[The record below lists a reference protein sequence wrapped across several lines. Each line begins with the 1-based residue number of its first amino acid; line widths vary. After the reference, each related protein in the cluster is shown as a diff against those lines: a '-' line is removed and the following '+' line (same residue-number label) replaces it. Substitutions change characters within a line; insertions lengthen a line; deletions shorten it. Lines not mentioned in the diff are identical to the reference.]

1 MKTQMEELQKN
12 SYLNSA
18 NAAFIEEQ
26 YAIFLRD
33 PSLLSV
39 DWQDFFAELINDR
52 QTGAEWLVEDVDHQ
66 VIRDEFRRMARRPRG
81 IAVAT
86 ISPVSLHDA
95 GQDTSQGASQRASC
109 IDAKQVAVLQL
120 INAYRFRGHQHA
132 DLDPLVLRDQEL
144 VPELHPA
151 FHKLSE
157 EDMDT
162 IFNTGSLVGDDEA
175 PLREIL
181 EILRRTYCGHIG
193 VEYMHITDTQE
204 KRWLQQRLEGKS
216 AQLAFS
222 DQQRLTMLKTLLSAS
237 EFEKYLHTRYVGQK
251 RFSLEGAEC
260 LIPMLNLLVE
270 QAGENK
276 VAEVVL
282 GMAHRGRLNVLTNV
296 LGKDPASLFDEFEG
310 NAKSPNENGSGDVKY
325 HQGFSSDIETAG
337 GIVHLALLFNPS
349 HLEIVSP
356 VVGGSVR
363 ARQHR
368 RKDKSGGKVLPVLIH
383 GDAAFSGQG
392 VVMEN
397 FNMSQARG
405 FSIGGTVH
413 IIINNQIGFTTS
425 NPLDSRSTTYCTEVA
440 RMIQAPILHVNG
452 DDPEAVA
459 RVIKV
464 ALDFRMVYRKDVV
477 IDLLCYRRHG
487 HSEAD
492 EPAATQPM
500 MYKNIRQHARIA
512 QLYAD
517 QLVADGIIS
526 VEKIDAMKLAYRDAL
541 DKGETVAPNIV
552 DHDYDKPYWVD
563 WTPYLAG
570 GIDEVVDTSK
580 SQDYIQDAVNRLY
593 TLPENITLHPSV
605 RRIIDDRCKMAGG
618 ETRMDWG
625 FAETMAYASLVEEGY
640 PIRLSGQDSGR
651 GTFFHRHA
659 IIHDQTEGRSYIPLQ
674 HLSEDQADFVVIDS
688 LLSEEAVLAFEYG
701 FSTAAPYALV
711 IWEAQFGD
719 FANGAQVVIDQFIT
733 SGASKWGR
741 LSGLVMFL
749 PHGFDGQG
757 PEHSSARLERYLQL
771 CAENNV
777 QVCMPSEPAQMFHLL
792 RRQMLRMSRTPLII
806 MTPKSLLRHK
816 LSTSHL
822 EDLSKQGFRAVI
834 SDPDVVDVNKV
845 TRIVVCSGKVF
856 FDLLDAR
863 RKRELDNIA
872 LIRIEQLYPFP
883 AVEFCDVLESYPKA
897 KEIVWCQEEP
907 QNQGAWQ
914 YIWPMLRDSKHKG
927 QTLSYAGRP
936 ASASP
941 AVGNYKTH
949 IKQLQA
955 LLNTALVS

>member
-1 MKTQMEELQKN
+1 MMKAAMNALWEN
-12 SYLNSA
+12 SYLFSV
-18 NAAFIEEQ
+18 NAPFIEEQ
-26 YAIFLRD
+26 YALYLRD
-33 PSLLSV
+33 PAAVSS
-39 DWQDFFAELINDR
+39 DWRAFFEQLQARGEAPEGDI
-52 QTGAEWLVEDVDHQ
+52 DHQ
-66 VIRDEFRRMARRPRG
+66 AIREEFVRLAQQPRQPG
-81 IAVAT
+81 VTSVAAE
-86 ISPVSLHDA
+86 A
-95 GQDTSQGASQRASC
+95 GKSC
-109 IDAKQVAVLQL
+109 LDAKQVAVLQM

-132 DLDPLVLRDQEL
+132 DLDPLNLREKEL

-151 FHKLSE
+151 FHKLGD
-157 EDMDT
+157 EDMDKV
-162 IFNTGSLVGDDEA
+162 FHTGSLVGDETA
-175 PLREIL
+175 PLSEIL
-181 EILRRTYCGHIG
+181 ESLRSTYCGHVG
-193 VEYMHITDTQE
+193 VEYMHITDTQQ
-204 KRWLQQRLEGKS
+204 KRWLQQRIEGS
-216 AQLAFS
+216 GLREPFS
-222 DQQRLTMLKTLLSAS
+222 TEQRLTMLRHILAAT
-237 EFEKYLHTRYVGQK
+237 EFERYLHTRYVGQK

-260 LIPMLNLLVE
+260 LIPMLHQLIQ
-270 QAGENK
+270 QAGEYQ

-282 GMAHRGRLNVLTNV
+282 GMAHRGRLNVLTNI
-296 LGKDPASLFDEFEG
+296 LGKAPASLFAEFEG
-310 NAKSPNENGSGDVKY
+310 TAENGMENSSGDVKY
-325 HQGFSSDIETAG
+325 HQGFSSDIETPG
-337 GIVHLALLFNPS
+337 GFIHLALLFNPS
-349 HLEIVSP
+349 HLEIVGP

-368 RKDKSGGKVLPVLIH
+368 REDATGSKVMPVLIH

-405 FSIGGTVH
+405 FSTGGTVH

-440 RMIQAPILHVNG
+440 RMIQAPIFHVNG

-459 RVIKV
+459 RVMKI

-477 IDLLCYRRHG
+477 VDLVCYRRHG

-492 EPAATQPM
+492 EPAATQPV
-500 MYKNIRQHARIA
+500 MYRKIREHARVGH
-512 QLYAD
+512 LYSD
-517 QLVADGIIS
+517 LLIEDGVLEPEQVDAITAEYR
-526 VEKIDAMKLAYRDAL
+526 EKL
-541 DKGETVAPNIV
+541 DLGETVAPHIV
-552 DHDYDKPYWVD
+552 KQYYDKPFWVD
-563 WTPYLAG
+563 WTPYLDADWDEQVDSTKP
-570 GIDEVVDTSK
+570 IAYLQEVVE
-580 SQDYIQDAVNRLY
+580 RLY
-593 TLPENITLHPSV
+593 DLPESLTLHHSV
-605 RRIIDDRCKMAGG
+605 RRILDERHKMAAG
-618 ETRMDWG
+618 EAAMDWG
-625 FAETMAYASLVEEGY
+625 FAETMAYASLLEEGC

-659 IIHDQTEGRSYIPLQ
+659 ILHDQQDGSSYIPLQ
-674 HLSEDQADFVVIDS
+674 HLPDKQADFVAIDS

-701 FSTAAPYALV
+701 YSTAAPYALV

-741 LSGLVMFL
+741 QSGLVMFL

-771 CAENNV
+771 CADNNV

-792 RRQMLRMSRTPLII
+792 RRQMLRKLRTPLIV

-822 EDLSKQGFRAVI
+822 RDLSDRGFRTVI
-834 SDPDVVDVNKV
+834 ADPDKPKAKQVRRV
-845 TRIVVCSGKVF
+845 IVCSGKVF

-863 RKRELDNIA
+863 RKRDIDNVAI
-872 LIRIEQLYPFP
+872 IRIEQLYPFP
-883 AVEFCDVLESYPKA
+883 ITEFLAALETYPQA
-897 KEIVWCQEEP
+897 SQIVWCQEEP

-914 YIWPMLRDSKHKG
+914 YIWPMLRDGKRED

-941 AVGNYKTH
+941 AVGCYKKH
-949 IKQLQA
+949 IEQLQA
-955 LLNTALVS
+955 LIDTALVE

>member
-1 MKTQMEELQKN
+1 MKKAAMKDMQDN
-12 SYLNSA
+12 SYLFSA
-18 NAAFIEEQ
+18 NAGFIEEQ
-26 YAIFLRD
+26 YAVFLQD
-33 PSLLSV
+33 PSAVSADWRALFSDEKFAGLQV
-39 DWQDFFAELINDR
+39 DGGMPGPE
-52 QTGAEWLVEDVDHQ
+52 VDHQ
-66 VIRDEFRRMARRPRG
+66 AIRDEFRRMVRQPRMQ
-81 IAVAT
+81 AVGNVAL
-86 ISPVSLHDA
+86 PEK
-95 GQDTSQGASQRASC
+95 SC
-109 IDAKQVAVLQL
+109 LDAKQVAVLQL
-120 INAYRFRGHQHA
+120 INAYRFRGHEHA
-132 DLDPLVLRDQEL
+132 DLDPLELRDQDL

-151 FHKLSE
+151 FYKLDDD
-157 EDMDT
+157 DMAAV
-162 IFNTGSLVGDDEA
+162 FNTGSLVGEDTA
-175 PLREIL
+175 SLQEIL
-181 EILRRTYCGHIG
+181 EILRRSYCGHIG
-193 VEYMHITDTQE
+193 LEYMHITDTQQ
-204 KRWLQQRLEGKS
+204 KRWIQQRVEGAGSRDEFPKK
-216 AQLAFS
+216 
-222 DQQRLTMLKTLLSAS
+222 QRLDILKSILSTS
-237 EFEKYLHTRYVGQK
+237 EFERYLHTRYVGQK

-260 LIPMLNLLVE
+260 LIPMLRQLLQ

-276 VAEVVL
+276 VAEVVM
-282 GMAHRGRLNVLTNV
+282 GMAHRGRLNVLTNI
-296 LGKDPASLFDEFEG
+296 LGKAPSSLFDEFEG
-310 NAKSPNENGSGDVKY
+310 KSAEQIVNGSGDVKY
-325 HQGFSSDIETAG
+325 HQGFSSDIETPG

-349 HLEIVSP
+349 HLEIVGP

-368 RKDKSGGKVLPVLIH
+368 RKDTTGGMVLPVLIH

-440 RMIQAPILHVNG
+440 RMIQAPIFHVNG

-459 RVIKV
+459 RIIKI

-477 IDLLCYRRHG
+477 VDMVCYRRHG

-500 MYKNIRQHARIA
+500 MYKKIRQHARVA

-517 QLVADGIIS
+517 QLIDDGIVS
-526 VEKIDAMKLAYRDAL
+526 ADDVDVMNLQYRDSL
-541 DKGETVAPNIV
+541 DNGETVAPDVVNKY
-552 DHDYDKPYWVD
+552 YDKPYWVD
-563 WTPYLAG
+563 WKPHQET
-570 GIDEVVDTSK
+570 DWNENVNTRK
-580 SQDYIQDAVNRLY
+580 SQHYVQDVVNRLY
-593 TLPENITLHPSV
+593 SLPDNITPHASV
-605 RRIIDDRCKMAGG
+605 RRILDDRYKMAKG
-618 ETRMDWG
+618 EMPMDWG
-625 FAETMAYASLVEEGY
+625 FAETMAYASLLEEGY
-640 PIRLSGQDSGR
+640 PVRLSGQDSGR

-659 IIHDQTEGRSYIPLQ
+659 MIHDQQAGESYTPLQ
-674 HLSEDQADFVVIDS
+674 HLAEVQGDFVVIDS
-688 LLSEEAVLAFEYG
+688 LLSEEAVLGFEYG

-733 SGASKWGR
+733 SGSSKWGR

-777 QVCMPSEPAQMFHLL
+777 QVCIPSEPAQMFHML
-792 RRQMLRMSRTPLII
+792 RRQMLRKIRMPLIV

-816 LSTSHL
+816 LSTSRL
-822 EDLSKQGFRAVI
+822 ENLSDGEFKTVI
-834 SDPDVVDVNKV
+834 DDPDGLDAKKV
-845 TRIVVCSGKVF
+845 TRIIVCSGKVF

-863 RKRELDNIA
+863 RKRELHNVV

-883 AVEFCDVLESYPKA
+883 TTQFCDVLATYPKA
-897 KEIVWCQEEP
+897 KQIVWCQEEP

-914 YIWPMLRDSKHKG
+914 YIQPTLQDSKQDK
-927 QTLSYAGRP
+927 QVLSYAGR
-936 ASASP
+936 SAAAAP
-941 AVGNYKTH
+941 AVGSYKKH
-949 IKQLQA
+949 IQQLQSLIDDA
-955 LLNTALVS
+955 LLG

>member
-1 MKTQMEELQKN
+1 MKAAMKTLWGN
-12 SYLNSA
+12 SYLFSA
-18 NAAFIEEQ
+18 NAPFIEEQ
-26 YAIFLRD
+26 YALFLRD
-33 PSLLSV
+33 PASV
-39 DWQDFFAELINDR
+39 SADWRAFFEQLQARGEAPVI
-52 QTGAEWLVEDVDHQ
+52 EPDHQ
-66 VIRDEFRRMARRPRG
+66 AIRDEF
-81 IAVAT
+81 
-86 ISPVSLHDA
+86 VSLAKQPRH
-95 GQDTSQGASQRASC
+95 GGAIEEAAATKFC
-109 IDAKQVAVLQL
+109 LDAKQVAVLQL

-132 DLDPLVLRDQEL
+132 ELDPLGLHEQEL

-151 FHKLSE
+151 FHKLDD
-157 EDMDT
+157 EDMDKV
-162 IFNTGSLVGDDEA
+162 FRTGSLVGAETA
-175 PLREIL
+175 SLREIL
-181 EILRRTYCGHIG
+181 ESLRSTYCGHVG
-193 VEYMHITDTQE
+193 VEYMHITDTQQ
-204 KRWLQQRLEGKS
+204 KRWLQQRLEGGGLRDEFS
-216 AQLAFS
+216 AQ
-222 DQQRLTMLKTLLSAS
+222 QRVAMLKHILAAT
-237 EFEKYLHTRYVGQK
+237 EFERYLHTRYVGQK

-260 LIPMLNLLVE
+260 LIAMLQQLVQ

-276 VAEVVL
+276 VDEVVL
-282 GMAHRGRLNVLTNV
+282 GMAHRGRLNVLTNI
-296 LGKDPASLFDEFEG
+296 LGKAPATLFEEFEG
-310 NAKSPNENGSGDVKY
+310 NVGIAMESGSGDVKY

-337 GIVHLALLFNPS
+337 GIVHFALLFNPS

-368 RKDKSGGKVLPVLIH
+368 RKDITGSKVMPVLIH

-405 FSIGGTVH
+405 FRIGGTVH

-440 RMIQAPILHVNG
+440 RMIQAPIFHVNG

-459 RVIKV
+459 RVMKI

-477 IDLLCYRRHG
+477 VDLVCYRRHG

-492 EPAATQPM
+492 EPAATQPL
-500 MYKNIRQHARIA
+500 MYQKIRQHARVG
-512 QLYAD
+512 QLYTDVLIEDGLLTPEQAD
-517 QLVADGIIS
+517 AITAEYR
-526 VEKIDAMKLAYRDAL
+526 EKL
-541 DKGETVAPNIV
+541 DQGETVAPNIARQY
-552 DHDYDKPYWVD
+552 YDKPYWVD
-563 WTPYLAG
+563 WTPYLDAAWDEP
-570 GIDEVVDTSK
+570 IDSTKPVT
-580 SQDYIQDAVNRLY
+580 YLQDAVERLY
-593 TLPENITLHPSV
+593 QLPETLALHPTV
-605 RRIIDDRCKMAGG
+605 RRILDERRKMAAG
-618 ETRMDWG
+618 EAPMDWG
-625 FAETMAYASLVEEGY
+625 FAETMAYASLLEEGY
-640 PIRLSGQDSGR
+640 PIRLSGEDSGR

-659 IIHDQTEGRSYIPLQ
+659 ILHDQQNGSSYTPLQ
-674 HLSEDQADFVVIDS
+674 HLSEQQSDFVVIDS
-688 LLSEEAVLAFEYG
+688 LLSEEAVLGFEYG
-701 FSTAAPYALV
+701 YSTAAPYALV

-771 CAENNV
+771 CAENNI

-792 RRQMLRMSRTPLII
+792 RRQMLRKMRTPLIVL
-806 MTPKSLLRHK
+806 TPKSLLRHK

-822 EDLSKQGFRAVI
+822 TDLSERGFRSIIA
-834 SDPDVVDVNKV
+834 DPDAPKAKQVERV
-845 TRIVVCSGKVF
+845 IVCSGKVF

-863 RKRELDNIA
+863 RKRGIDNVAI
-872 LIRIEQLYPFP
+872 IRIEQLYPFP
-883 AVEFCDVLESYPKA
+883 ITEFCAALEDYPQA
-897 KEIVWCQEEP
+897 SQVVWCQEEP

-914 YIWPMLRDSKHKG
+914 YIWSMLRDAKRED

-941 AVGNYKTH
+941 AVGYYKKH
-949 IKQLQA
+949 IEQLQA
-955 LLNTALVS
+955 LIDTALVE

>member
-1 MKTQMEELQKN
+1 MKELQAN
-12 SYLNSA
+12 SYLFSA
-18 NAAFIEEQ
+18 NAPFVEEQ
-26 YAIFLRD
+26 YALFLRD
-33 PSLLSV
+33 PSAVSA
-39 DWQDFFAELINDR
+39 DWQALFRDWQARGEASP
-52 QTGAEWLVEDVDHQ
+52 GEPDHQ
-66 VIRDEFRRMARRPRG
+66 AIRDEFKRLARQPHR
-81 IAVAT
+81 IAAT
-86 ISPVSLHDA
+86 AAVSTA
-95 GQDTSQGASQRASC
+95 TTAS
-109 IDAKQVAVLQL
+109 IEAKQVAVLQL

-132 DLDPLVLRDQEL
+132 ELDPIKLRAPEV

-151 FHKLSE
+151 FHKLGE

-162 IFNTGSLVGDDEA
+162 VFNTGSLVGSESA
-175 PLREIL
+175 TLREIL
-181 EILRRTYCGHIG
+181 TQLRQVYCGPLG
-193 VEYMHITDTQE
+193 VEYMHITDTQQ
-204 KRWLQQRLEGKS
+204 KRWLQQRLEGG
-216 AQLAFS
+216 QPQPDFS
-222 DQQRLTMLKTLLSAS
+222 PQQRKEVLQQILAAN
-237 EFEKYLHTRYVGQK
+237 EFERYLHTRYVGQK
-251 RFSLEGAEC
+251 RFSLEGAES
-260 LIPMLNLLVE
+260 LIPMLHHLVQ
-270 QAGENK
+270 QAGEHQ
-276 VAEVVL
+276 VVEVVL

-296 LGKDPASLFDEFEG
+296 LGKSPASLFEEFEG
-310 NAKSPNENGSGDVKY
+310 TSGGANSGGSGDVKY

-349 HLEIVSP
+349 HLEIVGP

-368 RKDKSGGKVLPVLIH
+368 RKDRSGGMVLPVLIH

-405 FSIGGTVH
+405 FRTGGTVH

-440 RMIQAPILHVNG
+440 RMIQAPIFHVNG
-452 DDPEAVA
+452 DDPEAVIRA
-459 RVIKV
+459 MQL
-464 ALDFRMVYRKDVV
+464 AMDFRMVYRKDVV
-477 IDLLCYRRHG
+477 VDLVCYRRHG

-492 EPAATQPM
+492 EPAATQPQ
-500 MYKNIRQHARIA
+500 MYQKIRQHARVS

-517 QLVADGIIS
+517 QLIADEVVS
-526 VEKIDAMKLAYRDAL
+526 AEDIDAINSRYRDAL
-541 DKGETVAPNIV
+541 DAGKTVAPKIV
-552 DHDYDKPYWVD
+552 DQYYDKPYWVD
-563 WTPYLAG
+563 WTPYL
-570 GIDEVVDTSK
+570 DVRWDKEVNTSK
-580 SQDYIQDAVNRLY
+580 SQDYVREVVQRLY
-593 TLPENITLHPSV
+593 QLPESLSLHPSV
-605 RRIIDDRCKMAGG
+605 RRILDERRQMSLG
-618 ETRMDWG
+618 EAPMDWG
-625 FAETMAYASLVEEGY
+625 FAEIMAYASLLEDGY

-659 IIHDQTEGRSYIPLQ
+659 ILHDQNDGSSYTPLQ
-674 HLSEDQADFVVIDS
+674 HLAKDQADFVVIDS

-701 FSTAAPYALV
+701 FSTAAPYALA

-733 SGASKWGR
+733 SGYSKWGR

-792 RRQMLRMSRTPLII
+792 RRQMLRKMRTPLIV

-822 EDLSKQGFRAVI
+822 SDLSVGGFREVI
-834 SDPDVVDVNKV
+834 ADPDNLEVQKV
-845 TRIVVCSGKVF
+845 RRVVVCSGKVF

-863 RKRELDNIA
+863 RKREIDDIA
-872 LIRIEQLYPFP
+872 LLRIEQLYPFP
-883 AVEFCDVLESYPKA
+883 TQSFLAALEKYTSA
-897 KEIVWCQEEP
+897 GEVMWCQEEP

-914 YIWPMLRDSKHKG
+914 YIWAMLRDSKRG
-927 QTLSYAGRP
+927 DQDLSYAGRP

-941 AVGNYKTH
+941 AVGYYKKH
-949 IKQLQA
+949 IEQLQA
-955 LLNTALVS
+955 LVDTALGE

>member
-1 MKTQMEELQKN
+1 MEELWEN
-12 SYLNSA
+12 SYLFSA
-18 NAAFIEEQ
+18 NAAFVEDQ
-26 YAIFLRD
+26 YAVYLQD
-33 PSLLSV
+33 PSLVSA
-39 DWQDFFAELINDR
+39 DWRAFFGDLQARGEPAID
-52 QTGAEWLVEDVDHQ
+52 EVDHQ
-66 VIRDEFRRMARRPRG
+66 AIRDEFKRMAKQSRRTEV
-81 IAVAT
+81 AVAGLQG
-86 ISPVSLHDA
+86 SSE
-95 GQDTSQGASQRASC
+95 GSSQDKVC
-109 IDAKQVAVLQL
+109 LNEKQVAVLQL

-132 DLDPLVLRDQEL
+132 ELDPVSLREKEL

-157 EDMDT
+157 KDMDT
-162 IFNTGSLVGDDEA
+162 VFNTGSLVGDEKA

-181 EILRRTYCGHIG
+181 ERLRRTYCGHIG
-193 VEYMHITDTQE
+193 VEYMHITDTQQ
-204 KRWLQQRLEGKS
+204 KRWLQQRLEGNSVKEE
-216 AQLAFS
+216 FS
-222 DQQRLTMLKTLLSAS
+222 DEQRLDMLKTLLAAS

-251 RFSLEGAEC
+251 RFSLEGAES
-260 LIPMLNLLVE
+260 LIPMLNLLVQ
-270 QAGENK
+270 QAGESN
-276 VAEVVL
+276 VAEVIL

-296 LGKDPASLFDEFEG
+296 LGKDPADLFDEFEG
-310 NAKSPNENGSGDVKY
+310 NAKAPNEYGSGDVKY

-368 RKDKSGGKVLPVLIH
+368 RDDTTGGKVLPVLIH

-405 FSIGGTVH
+405 FNIGGTVH

-459 RVIKV
+459 KV
-464 ALDFRMVYRKDVV
+464 VRIALDFRTVYRKDVV
-477 IDLLCYRRHG
+477 IDMLCYRRHG

-500 MYKNIRQHARIA
+500 MYKSIRQHARVS

-517 QLVADGIIS
+517 LLIDDGLVS
-526 VEKIDAMKLAYRDAL
+526 PEKIDEMNVKYRDAL
-541 DKGETVAPNIV
+541 EKGETVALHVVNKY
-552 DHDYDKPYWVD
+552 YDKPYWVD
-563 WTPYLAG
+563 WKPYLG
-570 GIDEVVDTSK
+570 TGWDEKVDTCKPQSYMPK
-580 SQDYIQDAVNRLY
+580 VVKRLY
-593 TLPENITLHPSV
+593 DLPENITPHPSV
-605 RRIIDDRCKMAGG
+605 RRILDDRQKMAAN
-618 ETRMDWG
+618 ESPMDWG

-659 IIHDQTEGRSYIPLQ
+659 IIHDQQEGLSYTPLQ
-674 HLSEDQADFVVIDS
+674 HLSDEQADFVVIDS
-688 LLSEEAVLAFEYG
+688 LLSEEAVLGFEYG
-701 FSTAAPYALV
+701 YSTAAPYALV

-792 RRQMLRMSRTPLII
+792 RRQMLRKMRTPLIV

-822 EDLSKQGFRAVI
+822 KDLSENGFRSVI
-834 SDPDVVDVNKV
+834 NDPDKFDAKKV
-845 TRIVVCSGKVF
+845 TKVIVCSGKVF

-863 RKRELDNIA
+863 RKRQLENVA

-883 AVEFCDVLESYPKA
+883 TTAFCEVLESYPKA
-897 KEIVWCQEEP
+897 TDVVWCQEEP

-914 YIWPMLRDSKHKG
+914 YIWPTLRDSKKNE
-927 QTLSYAGRP
+927 QVLSYAGRQ

-941 AVGNYKTH
+941 AVGNYKKH
-949 IKQLQA
+949 IQQLQSLIDDA
-955 LLNTALVS
+955 LSD

>member
-1 MKTQMEELQKN
+1 MKKAAMKDMQDN
-12 SYLNSA
+12 SYLFSA
-18 NAAFIEEQ
+18 NAGFIEEQ
-26 YAIFLRD
+26 YAVFLQD
-33 PSLLSV
+33 PSAVSADWRALFSDEKFAGLQV
-39 DWQDFFAELINDR
+39 DGGMPGPE
-52 QTGAEWLVEDVDHQ
+52 VDHQ
-66 VIRDEFRRMARRPRG
+66 AIRDEFRRMVRQPRMQ
-81 IAVAT
+81 AVGNVAL
-86 ISPVSLHDA
+86 PEK
-95 GQDTSQGASQRASC
+95 SC
-109 IDAKQVAVLQL
+109 LDAKQVAVLQL
-120 INAYRFRGHQHA
+120 INAYRFRGHEHA
-132 DLDPLVLRDQEL
+132 DLDPLELRDQDL

-151 FHKLSE
+151 FYKLDDD
-157 EDMDT
+157 DMAAV
-162 IFNTGSLVGDDEA
+162 FNTGSLVGEDTA
-175 PLREIL
+175 SLQEIL
-181 EILRRTYCGHIG
+181 EILRRSYCGHIG
-193 VEYMHITDTQE
+193 LEYMHITDTQQ
-204 KRWLQQRLEGKS
+204 KRWIQQRVEGAGSRDEFPKK
-216 AQLAFS
+216 
-222 DQQRLTMLKTLLSAS
+222 QRLDILKSILSTS
-237 EFEKYLHTRYVGQK
+237 EFERYLHTRYVGQK

-260 LIPMLNLLVE
+260 LIPMLRQLLQ

-276 VAEVVL
+276 VAEVVM
-282 GMAHRGRLNVLTNV
+282 GMAHRGRLNVLTNI
-296 LGKDPASLFDEFEG
+296 LGKAPSSLFDEFEG
-310 NAKSPNENGSGDVKY
+310 KSAKQIVNGSGDVKY
-325 HQGFSSDIETAG
+325 HQGFSSDIETPG

-349 HLEIVSP
+349 HLEIVGP

-368 RKDKSGGKVLPVLIH
+368 RKDTTGGMVLPVLIH

-440 RMIQAPILHVNG
+440 RMIQAPIFHVNG

-459 RVIKV
+459 RIIKI

-477 IDLLCYRRHG
+477 VDMVCYRRHG

-500 MYKNIRQHARIA
+500 MYKKIRQHARVA

-517 QLVADGIIS
+517 QLIDDGIVS
-526 VEKIDAMKLAYRDAL
+526 ADDVDVMNLQYRDSL
-541 DKGETVAPNIV
+541 DNGETVAPDVVNKY
-552 DHDYDKPYWVD
+552 YDKPYWVD
-563 WTPYLAG
+563 WKPHQETDWNEK
-570 GIDEVVDTSK
+570 IDTRK
-580 SQDYIQDAVNRLY
+580 SQHYVQDVVNRLY
-593 TLPENITLHPSV
+593 SLPDNITPHASV
-605 RRIIDDRCKMAGG
+605 RRILDDRYKMAKG
-618 ETRMDWG
+618 EMPMDWG
-625 FAETMAYASLVEEGY
+625 FAETMAYASLLEEGY
-640 PIRLSGQDSGR
+640 PVRLSGQDSGR

-659 IIHDQTEGRSYIPLQ
+659 MIHDQQAGESYTPLQ
-674 HLSEDQADFVVIDS
+674 HLAEVQGDFVVIDS
-688 LLSEEAVLAFEYG
+688 LLSEEAVLGFEYG

-733 SGASKWGR
+733 SGSSKWGR

-777 QVCMPSEPAQMFHLL
+777 QVCIPSEPAQMFHML
-792 RRQMLRMSRTPLII
+792 RRQMLRKIRMPLIV

-816 LSTSHL
+816 LSTSRL
-822 EDLSKQGFRAVI
+822 ENLSDGEFKTVI
-834 SDPDVVDVNKV
+834 DDPDGLDAKKV
-845 TRIVVCSGKVF
+845 TRIIVCSGKVF

-863 RKRELDNIA
+863 RKRELHNVV

-883 AVEFCDVLESYPKA
+883 TTQFCDVLATYPKA
-897 KEIVWCQEEP
+897 KQIVWCQEEP

-914 YIWPMLRDSKHKG
+914 YIQPTLQDSKQDK
-927 QTLSYAGRP
+927 QVLSYAGR
-936 ASASP
+936 SAAAAP
-941 AVGNYKTH
+941 AVGSYKKH
-949 IKQLQA
+949 IQQLQSLIDDA
-955 LLNTALVS
+955 LLG

>member
-1 MKTQMEELQKN
+1 MKLRVKAGMQEMQES
-12 SYLNSA
+12 SYLFSA
-18 NAAFIEEQ
+18 NAGFVEQQ
-26 YAIFLRD
+26 YAVFLQD
-33 PSLLSV
+33 PSALSA
-39 DWQDFFAELINDR
+39 DWRTYFSELQARGELPAD
-52 QTGAEWLVEDVDHQ
+52 EVDHQ
-66 VIRDEFRRMARRPRG
+66 AIRDEFRHMAKQSR
-81 IAVAT
+81 
-86 ISPVSLHDA
+86 
-95 GQDTSQGASQRASC
+95 GASVAAIPPQAKSC
-109 IDAKQVAVLQL
+109 LDAKQVAVLQL
-120 INAYRFRGHQHA
+120 INAYRFRGHQLA
-132 DLDPLVLRDQEL
+132 DLDPIGLSEKEL

-157 EDMDT
+157 DDMDT
-162 IFNTGSLVGDDEA
+162 VFNTGSLVGDETA

-181 EILRRTYCGHIG
+181 ESLRRSYCGHIG
-193 VEYMHITDTQE
+193 VEYMHITDTQQ
-204 KRWLQQRLEGKS
+204 KRWLQQRLEGKA
-216 AQLAFS
+216 AQTEFS
-222 DQQRLTMLKTLLSAS
+222 DEQRLDMLHTLLAAS
-237 EFEKYLHTRYVGQK
+237 GFEKYLHTRYVGQK
-251 RFSLEGAEC
+251 RFSLEGAES
-260 LIPMLNLLVE
+260 LIPMLNLLMQ

-276 VAEVVL
+276 VVEVVL

-296 LGKDPASLFDEFEG
+296 LGKDPAHLFDEFEG
-310 NAKSPNENGSGDVKY
+310 NAKGPNENGSGDVKY
-325 HQGFSSDIETAG
+325 HQGFSSDIQTAG

-368 RKDKSGGKVLPVLIH
+368 RKDTTGSKVLPVLIH

-405 FSIGGTVH
+405 FSVGGTVH

-459 RVIKV
+459 RVTQI

-500 MYKNIRQHARIA
+500 MYKNIRQHARVA
-512 QLYAD
+512 QLYGD
-517 QLVADGIIS
+517 LLIDDGLVTP
-526 VEKIDAMKLAYRDAL
+526 EKIDEINTDYRDAL
-541 DKGETVAPNIV
+541 EKGETVAPHVVNKY
-552 DHDYDKPYWVD
+552 YDKPYWVD
-563 WTPYLAG
+563 WNPYLEARW
-570 GIDEVVDTSK
+570 DEKVSTSK
-580 SQDYIQDAVNRLY
+580 PQSYIKDVVTRLY
-593 TLPENITLHPSV
+593 DLPENITLHPSV
-605 RRIIDDRCKMAGG
+605 RRIIEDRLKMAKG
-618 ETRMDWG
+618 ESRMDWG
-625 FAETMAYASLVEEGY
+625 FAETVAYASLVEEGH

-659 IIHDQTEGRSYIPLQ
+659 IIHDQQDGSSYTPLQ
-674 HLSEDQADFVVIDS
+674 YLTEDQADFVVIDS
-688 LLSEEAVLAFEYG
+688 LLSEEAVLGFEYG
-701 FSTAAPYALV
+701 YSTAAPYALV

-733 SGASKWGR
+733 SGESKWGR

-792 RRQMLRMSRTPLII
+792 RRQMLRKMRTPLIV

-816 LSTSHL
+816 LSTSRL
-822 EDLSKQGFRAVI
+822 EDLSDNGFRTVI
-834 SDPDVVDVNKV
+834 NDPDELDPKKV
-845 TRIVVCSGKVF
+845 TRVVVCSGKVF

-863 RKRELDNIA
+863 RKREIDNIA
-872 LIRIEQLYPFP
+872 LIRVEQLYPFP
-883 AVEFCDVLESYPKA
+883 ITAFCDVLDSYSRA

-914 YIWPMLRDSKHKG
+914 YIWPTLRDSKQNK

-941 AVGNYKTH
+941 AVGNYKIH
-949 IKQLQA
+949 IQQLQS
-955 LLNTALVS
+955 LIDTALEN